1 MLASL
6 AVRCPASSSMN
17 ARCARRRG
25 SLSRLAANR
34 RTFDDAVIEGAI
46 LGIFAAAGQTRIV
59 GSRLLVQ
66 LVQRSAHNEFIDK
79 RVAFPLTAKTGDPT
93 TYDTQ
98 VGPVTTPSQYKKI
111 LDYIAAG
118 RAEGAQ
124 VSLGGSRRQGAV
136 WRRLVY
142 RADDLHGRKQQDAAR
157 TEGDFRPGA
166 VSRSVGQRRRHRQ
179 RHTLW
184 PGDGHGDAGHPAIDH
199 HVGAPAR
206 RHCLGSTPVARSV
219 SCHPL
224 GANSAVVSAARMRRT
239 ASTYL
244 RQKSVWVS
252 AATKCRTRSSCDDHS
267 QSIVTLVSPTS
278 AHGASRPPSPVV
290 AKVALGDSARSTQAD
305 VTTFRAPFGL
315 LQGVGDRS

>member
-1 MLASL
+1 MSGQLVDER
-6 AVRCPASSSMN
+6 AVRASTRVTL
-17 ARCARRRG
+17 ALG
-25 SLSRLAANR
+25 SKSPNVV
-34 RTFDDAVIEGAI
+34 FDDAVIEGAI
-46 LGIFAAAGQTRIV
+46 LGIFAVAGQTRIV
-59 GSRLLVQ
+59 GSRL

-124 VSLGGSRRQGAV
+124 VALGGSRRQGAV
-136 WRRLVY
+136 WRRLGY
-142 RADDLHGRKQQDAAR
+142 RADDLHGCKQQDAAR

-184 PGDGHGDAGHPAIDH
+184 PDGGHGDAGHPAIDH

-224 GANSAVVSAARMRRT
+224 GANSLTV
-239 ASTYL
+239 
-244 RQKSVWVS
+244 QW
-252 AATKCRTRSSCDDHS
+252 
-267 QSIVTLVSPTS
+267 
-278 AHGASRPPSPVV
+278 SRPREWAGRHPHICGRR
-290 AKVALGDSARSTQAD
+290 ACGSARRRSAGP
-305 VTTFRAPFGL
+305 VRHAMTTVN
-315 LQGVGDRS
+315 QS